1 MIYRDPTNEILKAYV
16 NLLKGSIMLNGSTVS
31 VGTKISQGRTEYVL
45 IEVDDIEN
53 QGTGEQPI
61 YRTYIKLEIVSIQ
74 ELTEGDETLVNS
86 IAEQILEI
94 ISEPEMFLMN
104 NFQCVMVMPGGME
117 RYTENNES
125 NYNIIRTIRMINY
138 VSQIK

>member
-1 MIYRDPTNEILKAYV
+1 MIYRDPTQQILKAYV
-16 NLLKGSIMLNGSTVS
+16 NVLKGSIILNGSPVA

-45 IEVDDIEN
+45 ISVDDIEN

-61 YRTYIKLEIVSIQ
+61 YRAYVKLEIVSIQ

-86 IAEQILEI
+86 MAEQILEM
-94 ISEPEMFLMN
+94 ISEPDMFLMD

-117 RYTENNES
+117 RTTENNES

-138 VSQIK
+138 VSQTK